1 MEDLNINGKVEK
13 IINEIANFIE
23 TSMEERRASGLL
35 ILFSGFID
43 STVIAKICIEAVG
56 KEKVKLLIRSDK
68 FIDNQDDIIAH
79 SIKYLEINEEQI
91 VRCEIEPM
99 LRNFGSENLIPGS
112 VREIPSL
119 YHPLSHSI
127 LKSTLNTELEGT
139 FGMVGEASTGREKVL
154 HKIIAYNKLRSRL
167 QMAVAYF
174 TAETENRILI
184 GTINKTELLTGL
196 FTIWGHSHCSDL
208 MPLGNLYRSQIL
220 QIAEVLSVPI
230 DIRSAAK
237 ADLLPGIENKYMQ
250 FFNLSAY
257 DVDQVLVRLEQ
268 GLSPEEIMKETSYS
282 SESVEKINLYFNS
295 SVYSRA
301 APLIPKI

>member
-1 MEDLNINGKVEK
+1 MQEVINK
-13 IINEIANFIE
+13 IINFIE

-43 STVIAKICIEAVG
+43 STVIAKLCIEAVG
-56 KEKVKLLIRSDK
+56 KDKIKLLIRSDK
-68 FIDNQDDIIAH
+68 FIDYQNDIIAH
-79 SIKYLEINEEQI
+79 SIEYLGINEEQI

-112 VREIPSL
+112 TREIPTL

-139 FGMVGEASTGREKVL
+139 FGMVGEASTGREKML

-167 QMAVAYF
+167 QMTVAYF

-220 QIAEVLSVPI
+220 QIAEALSVPM

-237 ADLLPGIENKYMQ
+237 ADLLPGIENKYIQ
-250 FFNLSAY
+250 FFNLSANE
-257 DVDQVLVRLEQ
+257 VDRVLIRLEQ
-268 GLSPEEIMKETSYS
+268 GLSLEEIIKETSYS
-282 SESVEKINLYFNS
+282 SESIEKINLYFNS
-295 SVYSRA
+295 SAYSRA